1 MIQASAAMPTAKR
14 ISQIPSAE
22 SGYRDKIPGP
32 TGFAFQTKYETQA
45 RKVSSIYAA
54 VATYNEEA
62 MLVSHEREKMINAII
77 FFAKS
82 TRFLGKIKLCKLL
95 YFLDFE
101 HFKETG
107 RSVTGMDYYA
117 WKMGPVPVD
126 LYEEVDMPE
135 PDLADKVEF
144 SETPTRNGAML
155 VVKPVAEFDG
165 SHFSK
170 REMRIMQ
177 GLSEEFRDTRAD
189 DMIEATHLENQ
200 PWHKIYVEDGKRQ
213 QQIPYEL
220 ALRRQEAEAMHDVIA
235 ERQAFVAHF
244 RQP

>member
-1 MIQASAAMPTAKR
+1 MIQVYVVMPKAKPFGHN
-14 ISQIPSAE
+14 PSAK
-22 SGYRDKIPGP
+22 SGYRDKIIAPASFDFLLNCQ
-32 TGFAFQTKYETQA
+32 TRAQNARSIFEAFTTN
-45 RKVSSIYAA
+45 
-54 VATYNEEA
+54 NEEA
-62 MLVSHEREKMINAII
+62 MLVSHEREKTINAII

-82 TRFLGKIKLCKLL
+82 TRFLGKTKLCKLL

-144 SETPTRNGAML
+144 SETPTRNGTML

-200 PWHKIYVEDGKRQ
+200 PWHKIYVEEGKRQ